1 MIKFI
6 TGNANKFKEISAVV
20 PGLLEQL
27 DVDLPEI
34 QEFDAHLII
43 RDKLEAARLHHDDE
57 FIIEDTSLYLDCL
70 NGLPGPLIK
79 WFVDI
84 QGIPAIAEMCQ
95 KMGNTGATAKT
106 IIGYKDKQGEVHFF
120 ENSLR
125 GTIVSPRGDKD
136 FGWGPI
142 FVPEGQG
149 LTFGEMELEVKHEI
163 SMRSKAARLLGEFLD
178 KQKRST

>member
-70 NGLPGPLIK
+70 GG
-79 WFVDI
+79 
-84 QGIPAIAEMCQ
+84 
-95 KMGNTGATAKT
+95 
-106 IIGYKDKQGEVHFF
+106 
-120 ENSLR
+120 
-125 GTIVSPRGDKD
+125 
-136 FGWGPI
+136 
-142 FVPEGQG
+142 
-149 LTFGEMELEVKHEI
+149 
-163 SMRSKAARLLGEFLD
+163 
-178 KQKRST
+178 